1 MNCIDWISVIMVNV
15 GKYASPMDPMGIGS
29 EVFMLPVNVPR
40 QQNRNVVKNR
50 WIKEP
55 NTFFFERNRFLE
67 Y

>member
-1 MNCIDWISVIMVNV
+1 MVNV

>member
-1 MNCIDWISVIMVNV
+1 MVNV

-29 EVFMLPVNVPR
+29 EVFMLPVNVPVPR

-55 NTFFFERNRFLE
+55 HTFFF
-67 Y
+67 